1 MTTEQSLV
9 PQHLGTFS
17 FTPSIPDAFF
27 VVWGFLRA
35 GRVRY
40 YILTEVKIG
49 DFAKTCL

>member
-35 GRVRY
+35 GKVRY